1 MQQLAEV
8 RVFAAQGVVAVG
20 QRCSSTD
27 FQMLCLRVDALEFG
41 DVADIN
47 HHRQGFV
54 ELGDFQCQVSTAGE
68 QARFWVRAVQVGK
81 VGHG

>member
-1 MQQLAEV
+1 
-8 RVFAAQGVVAVG
+8 
-20 QRCSSTD
+20 
-27 FQMLCLRVDALEFG
+27 MLCLRVDTLEFG